1 MSSTRRRSDSVCA
14 GAPCHRIGIVGRM
27 LFSRD
32 GDESSY
38 WQQPYSAPIWPAAS
52 PVIFSVNGSS
62 WNCELDA
69 CASFDVSGACASS
82 VAESESSSTSS
93 CGKSSVCAAA
103 HSREGARSRGAL
115 LRFDAFD
122 ALRDALVH
130 DASSHGK
137 YCGAASIVELHSR
150 STQFGLAKLALT
162 VRFGPMSGGMRS
174 DDDDGMKPIGVHE
187 ACCVDH
193 VKP

>member
-1 MSSTRRRSDSVCA
+1 
-14 GAPCHRIGIVGRM
+14 M

-137 YCGAASIVELHSR
+137 YCGAAVTCEELHSR
-150 STQFGLAKLALT
+150 STQPGGAKLALT
-162 VRFGPMSGGMRS
+162 VRFGWFSGGIKS
-174 DDDDGMKPIGVHE
+174 EEEDGMKPIGVQE
-187 ACCVDH
+187 ACCVDQ

>member
-1 MSSTRRRSDSVCA
+1 M
-14 GAPCHRIGIVGRM
+14 
-27 LFSRD
+27 
-32 GDESSY
+32 
-38 WQQPYSAPIWPAAS
+38 
-52 PVIFSVNGSS
+52 IFSVNGSS

-103 HSREGARSRGAL
+103 HSREGARSRGV
-115 LRFDAFD
+115 FDAFD

-137 YCGAASIVELHSR
+137 YCGAASVVELHSR
-150 STQFGLAKLALT
+150 STQPGGAKLAFT
-162 VRFGPMSGGMRS
+162 VRFGMSGGIKS
-174 DDDDGMKPIGVHE
+174 EEDDGMKPIGVQE
-187 ACCVDH
+187 ACCVDQ